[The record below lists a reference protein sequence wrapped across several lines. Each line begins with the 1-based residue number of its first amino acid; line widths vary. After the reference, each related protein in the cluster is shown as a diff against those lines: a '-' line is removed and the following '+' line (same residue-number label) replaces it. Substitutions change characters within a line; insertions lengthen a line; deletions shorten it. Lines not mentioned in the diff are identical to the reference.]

1 MLLRFLKSP
10 ATVIGLAVVILDQ
23 VTKVVIDHFMP
34 IGVQANVIPGF
45 FRLVH
50 FRNTGAAWGLL
61 NDSTLLL
68 ALLSILV
75 LAFLIYNFK
84 NLVMQWPERY
94 FSISLIAGGIVGNL
108 IDRLLRGSVVD
119 FLYFFWQ
126 SFHWPAFNV
135 ADAAITVGVTIFI
148 ISTLLRDD
156 EAKVRQSSQ

>member
-1 MLLRFLKSP
+1 MLLRFCKSP
-10 ATVIGLAVVILDQ
+10 ATVIGLTVVILDQ
-23 VTKVVIDHFMP
+23 VAKVAIDHFMP
-34 IGVQANVIPGF
+34 IGVQTNVIPGF
-45 FRLVH
+45 FKLVH

-119 FLYFFWQ
+119 FLYFFWE